1 MNFVARWFHERV
13 RPANPTK
20 SYHSKEPV
28 RIVGEVND
36 WQEHFPEALNAMKE
50 HLARL
55 KEQGIEAVDD

>member
-1 MNFVARWFHERV
+1 V

-20 SYHSKEPV
+20 SHHSKEPV

-36 WQEHFPEALNAMKE
+36 WQEHFPEALNAMTD

-55 KEQGIEAVDD
+55 KEQGIEAVDE

>member
-1 MNFVARWFHERV
+1 V

-36 WQEHFPEALNAMKE
+36 WQEHFPEALNAMKD

-55 KEQGIEAVDD
+55 KEQGIEAVDE